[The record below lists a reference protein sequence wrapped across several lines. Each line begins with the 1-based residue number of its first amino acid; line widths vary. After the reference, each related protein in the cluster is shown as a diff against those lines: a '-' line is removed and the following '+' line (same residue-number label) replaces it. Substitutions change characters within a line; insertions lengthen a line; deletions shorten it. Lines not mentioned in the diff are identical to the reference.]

1 MPKPDP
7 HPDQVRGHPARHHG
21 APRLRAGRGAP
32 PLRRPRE
39 LTLTLAL
46 TLALA
51 QLTLTHLVSGGRARL
66 LQGVAQEPLTT
77 QALYAA
83 RELFLVAGDT
93 HTHPITRLD
102 GRVIGDG
109 KVGPVCRALTAM
121 LEEDAAAD
129 SADQHHPVCP

>member
-1 MPKPDP
+1 M
-7 HPDQVRGHPARHHG
+7 
-21 APRLRAGRGAP
+21 
-32 PLRRPRE
+32 
-39 LTLTLAL
+39 
-46 TLALA
+46 
-51 QLTLTHLVSGGRARL
+51 
-66 LQGVAQEPLTT
+66 AQEPLTT
-77 QALYAA
+77 QALYEA

>member
-1 MPKPDP
+1 MANPNPNP
-7 HPDQVRGHPARHHG
+7 NPNTNTNQ
-21 APRLRAGRGAP
+21 
-32 PLRRPRE
+32 
-39 LTLTLAL
+39 
-46 TLALA
+46 
-51 QLTLTHLVSGGRARL
+51 
-66 LQGVAQEPLTT
+66 
-77 QALYAA
+77 A

-129 SADQHHPVCP
+129 SADQHHPVCL

>member
-1 MPKPDP
+1 MPKPNP

-77 QALYAA
+77 QALYEA

-102 GRVIGDG
+102 GHVIGDG
-109 KVGPVCRALTAM
+109 KVGPV
-121 LEEDAAAD
+121 
-129 SADQHHPVCP
+129 SQSVSK